1 MAPFSSALLQILAG
15 VVVAAIVVAFD
26 WLLLHAVDP
35 SAVDLRHFSLHPWV
49 AGRLALLTGILA
61 SHVAALWAG
70 TLVLNAS
77 LAGWRPG
84 TTTST
89 WQRGRVGA
97 LWVAP
102 SVLVAVLAHL
112 RGWPLPAFGIIASA
126 VVCAFAA
133 LAARRVV
140 PWFRHST
147 VAARMLG
154 FFLAFLLPALLLYPS
169 VDFYAERAMRSLIA
183 TRFAVQ
189 AQRQQQTL
197 QDHLFEARREIDG
210 IAGLLPGLV
219 TEDQPGAPAA
229 EPTPDSAFFV
239 WKQTALARAR
249 LTSAV
254 ELYDRSGTL
263 VSRFALNYP
272 EYSAARH
279 APQAASGCDWDVF
292 GEATPFG
299 SEERTVLHADRQICV
314 SANADA
320 APEPVGTIVV
330 HVLLFDYRTLP
341 FITSQN
347 PYFEVFRPAEGAG
360 PREGTT
366 GSDVDVAIYGW
377 SLSPMYT
384 SGRVAWPLSDA
395 LFARIYDPSRQP
407 FWATVTSGGRRYNVY
422 FSNDRVFIYAIGYPV
437 PDAVRSSRAHRRA
450 DDMVR
455 ALLRARAARDRDVHA
470 AGARASAAGP
480 GAAARD
486 PRELLPQAVPRL
498 RPRVDHPGADT
509 RGGDSRL
516 LCQPARRPTW
526 RSKRR
531 APRPSRSGSS
541 SRRTRC
547 CSAPM
552 RCPKAT
558 TC

>member
-1 MAPFSSALLQILAG
+1 
-15 VVVAAIVVAFD
+15 
-26 WLLLHAVDP
+26 
-35 SAVDLRHFSLHPWV
+35 
-49 AGRLALLTGILA
+49 
-61 SHVAALWAG
+61 
-70 TLVLNAS
+70 
-77 LAGWRPG
+77 
-84 TTTST
+84 
-89 WQRGRVGA
+89 
-97 LWVAP
+97 
-102 SVLVAVLAHL
+102 
-112 RGWPLPAFGIIASA
+112 
-126 VVCAFAA
+126 
-133 LAARRVV
+133 
-140 PWFRHST
+140 
-147 VAARMLG
+147 MLG

-347 PYFEVFRPAEGAG
+347 PYFEVFRPAEGAA
-360 PREGTT
+360 T
-366 GSDVDVAIYGW
+366 A
-377 SLSPMYT
+377 
-384 SGRVAWPLSDA
+384 GRDDWQRCRRRHLRLESQPDLHLGRGRPGRSSDA

-407 FWATVTSGGRRYNVY
+407 FWATVTSGGRRYSVY
-422 FSNDRVFIYAIGYPV
+422 FSNDRVFIYAIGYPSLTLFDHLV
-437 PDAVRSSRAHRRA
+437 HLAELTTWSGLCYVLVLLATAMFTRMARARPRLG
-450 DDMVR
+450 R
-455 ALLRARAARDRDVHA
+455 ALLREI
-470 AGARASAAGP
+470 RASFYRKLFLAFVLASIIPVLTLAVVIRGYFANLLAADVALEATRT
-480 GAAARD
+480 AAVAQRVIEQANALLQRTDALAR
-486 PRELLPQAVPRL
+486 
-498 RPRVDHPGADT
+498 
-509 RGGDSRL
+509 
-516 LCQPARRPTW
+516 
-526 RSKRR
+526 KRR
-531 APRPSRSGSS
+531 RADVDQPGHRSGRQHL
-541 SRRTRC
+541 RRR
-547 CSAPM
+547 
-552 RCPKAT
+552 RI
-558 TC
+558 

>member
-49 AGRLALLTGILA
+49 ASRLALLTGILA

-70 TLVLNAS
+70 TLILNAS

-272 EYSAARH
+272 EYSAARQ
-279 APQAASGCDWDVF
+279 APQAASGCELGRVRRGDTIRV
-292 GEATPFG
+292 G
-299 SEERTVLHADRQICV
+299 R
-314 SANADA
+314 ADA
-320 APEPVGTIVV
+320 CCTPT
-330 HVLLFDYRTLP
+330 
-341 FITSQN
+341 
-347 PYFEVFRPAEGAG
+347 
-360 PREGTT
+360 
-366 GSDVDVAIYGW
+366 
-377 SLSPMYT
+377 
-384 SGRVAWPLSDA
+384 
-395 LFARIYDPSRQP
+395 AR
-407 FWATVTSGGRRYNVY
+407 
-422 FSNDRVFIYAIGYPV
+422 
-437 PDAVRSSRAHRRA
+437 
-450 DDMVR
+450 
-455 ALLRARAARDRDVHA
+455 
-470 AGARASAAGP
+470 SA
-480 GAAARD
+480 
-486 PRELLPQAVPRL
+486 
-498 RPRVDHPGADT
+498 
-509 RGGDSRL
+509 
-516 LCQPARRPTW
+516 
-526 RSKRR
+526 
-531 APRPSRSGSS
+531 
-541 SRRTRC
+541 
-547 CSAPM
+547 
-552 RCPKAT
+552 
-558 TC
+558 